1 MTAETQGSAPIAA
14 DDSGVGLAMFLIF
27 SVAIL
32 IVTGAV
38 ALLALVDSWWMLG
51 LAFLVHVVMT
61 AIVTATIVRAVS
73 ARTLAVSRV
82 DGEAAPPGGRP
93 EVRSPRRPVVAHF

>member
-1 MTAETQGSAPIAA
+1 MTAETQGGAPIAA
-14 DDSGVGLAMFLIF
+14 DDSGVGLAMFLVF

-61 AIVTATIVRAVS
+61 AIVTTTIVRAVS

-82 DGEAAPPGGRP
+82 DGEAPAGSRP